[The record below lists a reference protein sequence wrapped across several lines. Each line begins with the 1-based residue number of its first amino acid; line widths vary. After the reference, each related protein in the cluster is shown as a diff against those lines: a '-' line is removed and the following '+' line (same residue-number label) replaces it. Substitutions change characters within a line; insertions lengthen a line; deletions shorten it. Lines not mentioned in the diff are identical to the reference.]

1 MSDNTNEPKTV
12 RVRLQTIDDVKHELG
27 RIYRLA
33 RRGVMETQDLSRY
46 ANVLQILGR
55 LIEGSDLEARLAKLE
70 EAKP

>member
-1 MSDNTNEPKTV
+1 MTTENDTKAV
-12 RVRLQTIDDVKHELG
+12 RVRLQSIDDVKHELG

-55 LIEGSDLEARLAKLE
+55 LIEGSEVEARLAKLE
-70 EAKP
+70 GARQ